1 MNIEFTNEQCIQLL
15 EKCGYVTEEVMLY
28 YKPRTSPYEDDD
40 DYSPENLMGIKEK
53 VVYQKNKK
61 PDALNKDFPLIRE
74 CEEYLYRKA
83 VDSLV
88 SRLLFKSIMDMCLM
102 GSRP

>member
-1 MNIEFTNEQCIQLL
+1 MNIEFTSEQCIQLL

-40 DYSPENLMGIKEK
+40 YSSENLMGIKEK

-88 SRLLFKSIMDMCLM
+88 SRLLFKSIMYLM